1 VELRAADIA
10 RAAGGD
16 LHGPDVVVDG
26 ATHDSR
32 LVQPGQLFVAVVAE
46 RDGHEF
52 VPAALEAGAAAY
64 LSSRDPVGGTAVVV
78 EDTLAA
84 LGATGRLARHQ
95 LSGAVV
101 GITGSVGKT
110 SVKDLLAAVAAV
122 ERSVAASERSFNNEI
137 GVPLTLLGAPA
148 GTEVVIVEMG
158 ARGSGHIAELC
169 GVAQPTIGVVT
180 RVAAV
185 HTETFGSIDAVARTK
200 SELVQ
205 ALPAHGTAVL
215 NADDERVD
223 AMARLTEAEVIRY
236 GLERRGVHV
245 TAEALELDH
254 ELRPAFRLRTPWGD
268 VRVHLAARGVHMVVN
283 ALAAAS
289 AALAGGISLDA
300 VATGLETATLSD
312 WRMEMVQLPSGA
324 RIVNDAYNAN
334 PTSVRA
340 ALEALAAL
348 PARRRIAVLGTMAE
362 LGDASDEHHA
372 EIGQLARSLGIEVL
386 SVAAAD
392 YGGRDVPDL
401 EAAAEALGRLGEGDA
416 VLLKASRVVGL
427 ERLVPLLGG

>member
-32 LVQPGQLFVAVVAE
+32 LVRPGQLFVAVVAE

-78 EDTLAA
+78 EDTLAG
-84 LGATGRLARHQ
+84 LGAAGRLARGQ
-95 LSGAVV
+95 LSGEVV

-110 SVKDLLAAVAAV
+110 SVKDLLAAIAAV
-122 ERSVAASERSFNNEI
+122 EGSVAASERSFNNEI

-169 GVAQPTIGVVT
+169 EVSKPTIGVVT

-185 HTETFGSIDAVARTK
+185 HTETFGTIEAVARTK
-200 SELVQ
+200 SELVR
-205 ALPAHGTAVL
+205 ALPGHGTAVL
-215 NADDERVD
+215 NADDERVA
-223 AMARLTEAEVIRY
+223 AMAQHTDAEVIRY
-236 GLERRGVHV
+236 GLERHGVHV
-245 TAEALELDH
+245 TAEGLELDH
-254 ELRPAFRLRTPWGD
+254 DLRPAFRLRTPWGH
-268 VRVHLAARGVHMVVN
+268 VRVHLAARGAHMATN

-289 AALAGGISLDA
+289 AALAGGMSLDA

-312 WRMEMVQLPSGA
+312 WRMEIVQLPSGA

-372 EIGQLARSLGIEVL
+372 EIGRLARSLGIEVL
-386 SVAAAD
+386 SVASPD
-392 YGGRDVPDL
+392 YGSRDVPDL

-427 ERLVPLLGG
+427 ERLVPLLGT